1 MSTNLSRVSTAEL
14 HAELARREGVK
25 EYVFGPEDNAILA
38 GDDGYILDEYGP
50 LRVLVNVD

>member
-1 MSTNLSRVSTAEL
+1 MADLSRVSTAEL

-25 EYVFGPEDNAILA
+25 EYVFGPEDNVILA
-38 GDDGYILDEYGP
+38 GDEYGP